1 MININDYILEKLHI
15 DKDSRYIPSNIPEKG
30 DYVLEVSMAPSVGNN
45 NYNMWINYGVIDEI
59 SIEHNIYKVIVNIIK
74 NNKVCQ
80 KDELTMKENSH
91 GNLEQS
97 DQWTNHVIL
106 TKNIACEFIKECQN
120 SSEWAE
126 ISFNK
131 YFDKVKKTTE
141 VLCAIKSAYT
151 QEINKVFFDDKH

>member
-30 DYVLEVSMAPSVGNN
+30 DYVLVVRMAPSVGNN
-45 NYNMWINYGVIDEI
+45 NYNMWINYGVIAEI

-80 KDELTMKENSH
+80 NDELTMKENSH

-97 DQWTNHVIL
+97 DKWTNNIIL
-106 TKNIACEFIKECQN
+106 TKNIACEFIKECQKV
-120 SSEWAE
+120 SQWVE

-131 YFDKVKKTTE
+131 YFDKVKKPAE